1 MRGQR
6 GGRLVKEEEIG
17 KRGGS
22 RRGSRGGN
30 RGGNG
35 RNQGEAE
42 EETGNIVKVYDEL
55 V

>member
-17 KRGGS
+17 GKRGGS
-22 RRGSRGGN
+22 RGGS